1 MREFLRV
8 WTEKAHSV
16 YYVTNVSS
24 FHALVNAGFIFVQ
37 HLRGF

>member
-16 YYVTNVSS
+16 LGELGHPWVGNCKYNITG
-24 FHALVNAGFIFVQ
+24 FLVRF
-37 HLRGF
+37 